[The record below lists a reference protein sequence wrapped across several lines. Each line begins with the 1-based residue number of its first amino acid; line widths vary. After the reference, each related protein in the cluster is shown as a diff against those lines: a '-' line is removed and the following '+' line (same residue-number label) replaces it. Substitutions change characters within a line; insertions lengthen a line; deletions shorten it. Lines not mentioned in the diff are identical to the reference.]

1 MSVLDN
7 KKISFIGGGNM
18 AQALISGLVSC
29 GVKPSLITVADPS
42 SEARE
47 QLAAKGLNTVD
58 PTADAKAAV
67 IDADIV
73 VLAVK
78 PQVMKAVVSS
88 FAHVLDKQLVISVA
102 AGLSTEL
109 LSDMLGGYDNIVRA
123 MPNTP
128 AMIQMGAT
136 GLYGTDNISAE
147 QKQLATAVMEAS
159 GLVMWVDNEEHM
171 HAVTAVSGS
180 APAYM
185 FYFIEA
191 MVDGA
196 VALGLDKEQASA
208 LAMQTMLG
216 AAKMAMGS
224 EDAPSELRRK
234 VTSPN
239 GTTQAAIIDADIVV
253 LAVKPQVMKAVVSSF
268 ADALDKQLVISV
280 AAGLS
285 TELLSNMLGGYKN
298 IVRAMPNTPAMIQ
311 MGATGLYGTDNISA
325 EQKQL
330 ATAVMEASGLV
341 MWVDNEE
348 HMHAVTAVSGS
359 APAYMFYFIESMV
372 DGAVALG
379 LDKEQASALAMQ
391 TMLGAAKMAMNSEDA
406 PAELRR
412 KVTSPNGTTQA
423 AVESMQANDIGRQIV
438 EAMQAC
444 YDRSQAL
451 SEEMSK

>member
-18 AQALISGLVSC
+18 AQALISGLVGC
-29 GVKPSLITVADPS
+29 GIKPNLITVADPS
-42 SEARE
+42 SDARE

-58 PTADAKAAV
+58 PMADPKSAV
-67 IDADIV
+67 IGADIV

-78 PQVMKAVVSS
+78 PQMMKVVVGA
-88 FAHVLDKQLVISVA
+88 FADVLDNQLVISVA
-102 AGLSTEL
+102 AGLSTDL
-109 LSDMLGGYDNIVRA
+109 LSNMLGGYSNIVRA

-128 AMIQMGAT
+128 SMIQMGAT

-159 GLVMWVDNEEHM
+159 GLVMWVD
-171 HAVTAVSGS
+171 
-180 APAYM
+180 
-185 FYFIEA
+185 
-191 MVDGA
+191 D
-196 VALGLDKEQASA
+196 
-208 LAMQTMLG
+208 
-216 AAKMAMGS
+216 
-224 EDAPSELRRK
+224 
-234 VTSPN
+234 
-239 GTTQAAIIDADIVV
+239 
-253 LAVKPQVMKAVVSSF
+253 
-268 ADALDKQLVISV
+268 
-280 AAGLS
+280 
-285 TELLSNMLGGYKN
+285 
-298 IVRAMPNTPAMIQ
+298 
-311 MGATGLYGTDNISA
+311 
-325 EQKQL
+325 
-330 ATAVMEASGLV
+330 
-341 MWVDNEE
+341 EE

-391 TMLGAAKMAMNSEDA
+391 TMLGAAKMAMNSDDA

-423 AVESMQANDIGRQIV
+423 AVESMQANEIGRQIS

>member
-29 GVKPSLITVADPS
+29 GIKPSLITVADPS

-58 PTADAKAAV
+58 PTVDATAAI
-67 IDADIV
+67 IDADVV

-78 PQVMKAVVSS
+78 PQVMKPVVSA
-88 FAHVLDKQLVISVA
+88 FADVLDKQLVISVA
-102 AGLSTEL
+102 AGLSTDI
-109 LSDMLGGYDNIVRA
+109 LSGMLGGYSNIVRA

-136 GLYGTDNISAE
+136 GLYGTDDISAE

-159 GLVMWVDNEEHM
+159 GLVMWVDEEEHM

-185 FYFIEA
+185 FYI
-191 MVDGA
+191 
-196 VALGLDKEQASA
+196 
-208 LAMQTMLG
+208 
-216 AAKMAMGS
+216 
-224 EDAPSELRRK
+224 
-234 VTSPN
+234 
-239 GTTQAAIIDADIVV
+239 
-253 LAVKPQVMKAVVSSF
+253 
-268 ADALDKQLVISV
+268 
-280 AAGLS
+280 
-285 TELLSNMLGGYKN
+285 
-298 IVRAMPNTPAMIQ
+298 
-311 MGATGLYGTDNISA
+311 
-325 EQKQL
+325 
-330 ATAVMEASGLV
+330 
-341 MWVDNEE
+341 
-348 HMHAVTAVSGS
+348 
-359 APAYMFYFIESMV
+359 IESMV

-391 TMLGAAKMAMNSEDA
+391 TMLGAAKMAMDSDDA

-412 KVTSPNGTTQA
+412 KVTSPKGTTQA
-423 AVESMQANDIGRQIV
+423 AVESMQANEIGRQIG

-451 SEEMSK
+451 SEEMK

>member
-29 GVKPSLITVADPS
+29 GIKPSLITVADPS

-58 PTADAKAAV
+58 PTVDATAAI

-78 PQVMKAVVSS
+78 PQVMKPVVSA
-88 FAHVLDKQLVISVA
+88 FADVLDKQLVISVA
-102 AGLSTEL
+102 AGLSTDI
-109 LSDMLGGYDNIVRA
+109 LSGMLGGYSNIVRA

-136 GLYGTDNISAE
+136 GLYGTDDISTE

-159 GLVMWVDNEEHM
+159 GLVMWVDEEEHM

-185 FYFIEA
+185 FYI
-191 MVDGA
+191 
-196 VALGLDKEQASA
+196 
-208 LAMQTMLG
+208 
-216 AAKMAMGS
+216 
-224 EDAPSELRRK
+224 
-234 VTSPN
+234 
-239 GTTQAAIIDADIVV
+239 
-253 LAVKPQVMKAVVSSF
+253 
-268 ADALDKQLVISV
+268 
-280 AAGLS
+280 
-285 TELLSNMLGGYKN
+285 
-298 IVRAMPNTPAMIQ
+298 
-311 MGATGLYGTDNISA
+311 
-325 EQKQL
+325 
-330 ATAVMEASGLV
+330 
-341 MWVDNEE
+341 
-348 HMHAVTAVSGS
+348 
-359 APAYMFYFIESMV
+359 IESMV

-391 TMLGAAKMAMNSEDA
+391 TMLGAAKMAMDSDDA

-423 AVESMQANDIGRQIV
+423 AVESMQANEIGRQIG

-451 SEEMSK
+451 SEEMK

>member
-47 QLAAKGLNTVD
+47 QLAAKGMNTVD

-88 FAHVLDKQLVISVA
+88 FADVLDKQLVISVA

-159 GLVMWVDNEEHM
+159 GLVMWVDNE
-171 HAVTAVSGS
+171 
-180 APAYM
+180 
-185 FYFIEA
+185 
-191 MVDGA
+191 
-196 VALGLDKEQASA
+196 K
-208 LAMQTMLG
+208 
-216 AAKMAMGS
+216 
-224 EDAPSELRRK
+224 
-234 VTSPN
+234 
-239 GTTQAAIIDADIVV
+239 
-253 LAVKPQVMKAVVSSF
+253 
-268 ADALDKQLVISV
+268 
-280 AAGLS
+280 
-285 TELLSNMLGGYKN
+285 
-298 IVRAMPNTPAMIQ
+298 
-311 MGATGLYGTDNISA
+311 
-325 EQKQL
+325 
-330 ATAVMEASGLV
+330 
-341 MWVDNEE
+341 

-359 APAYMFYFIESMV
+359 APAYMFYFIESMI

-423 AVESMQANDIGRQIV
+423 AVESMQANDIGGQIV

>member
-18 AQALISGLVSC
+18 AQALISGLVGC
-29 GVKPSLITVADPS
+29 GIKPDLITVADPS
-42 SEARE
+42 SDARE

-58 PTADAKAAV
+58 PMADATAAV
-67 IDADIV
+67 VDADIV

-78 PQVMKAVVSS
+78 PQMMKVVVSS
-88 FAHVLDKQLVISVA
+88 FADVLDTQLVISVA
-102 AGLSTEL
+102 AGLSTDL
-109 LSDMLGGYDNIVRA
+109 LSSMLGGYSNIVRA

-128 AMIQMGAT
+128 SMIQMGAT

-159 GLVMWVDNEEHM
+159 GLVMWVD
-171 HAVTAVSGS
+171 
-180 APAYM
+180 
-185 FYFIEA
+185 
-191 MVDGA
+191 D
-196 VALGLDKEQASA
+196 
-208 LAMQTMLG
+208 
-216 AAKMAMGS
+216 
-224 EDAPSELRRK
+224 
-234 VTSPN
+234 
-239 GTTQAAIIDADIVV
+239 
-253 LAVKPQVMKAVVSSF
+253 
-268 ADALDKQLVISV
+268 
-280 AAGLS
+280 
-285 TELLSNMLGGYKN
+285 
-298 IVRAMPNTPAMIQ
+298 
-311 MGATGLYGTDNISA
+311 
-325 EQKQL
+325 
-330 ATAVMEASGLV
+330 
-341 MWVDNEE
+341 EE

-391 TMLGAAKMAMNSEDA
+391 TMLGAAKMAMNSDDA

-423 AVESMQANDIGRQIV
+423 AVESMQANEIGRQIS

>member
-29 GVKPSLITVADPS
+29 GVKPSLITVADPN

-67 IDADIV
+67 INADIV

-88 FAHVLDKQLVISVA
+88 FAAVLDKQLVISVA
-102 AGLSTEL
+102 AGLSTAL
-109 LSDMLGGYDNIVRA
+109 LSNMLGGYSNIVRA

-136 GLYGTDNISAE
+136 GLYGTD
-147 QKQLATAVMEAS
+147 
-159 GLVMWVDNEEHM
+159 D
-171 HAVTAVSGS
+171 
-180 APAYM
+180 
-185 FYFIEA
+185 
-191 MVDGA
+191 
-196 VALGLDKEQASA
+196 
-208 LAMQTMLG
+208 
-216 AAKMAMGS
+216 
-224 EDAPSELRRK
+224 
-234 VTSPN
+234 
-239 GTTQAAIIDADIVV
+239 
-253 LAVKPQVMKAVVSSF
+253 
-268 ADALDKQLVISV
+268 
-280 AAGLS
+280 
-285 TELLSNMLGGYKN
+285 
-298 IVRAMPNTPAMIQ
+298 
-311 MGATGLYGTDNISA
+311 ISA

-391 TMLGAAKMAMNSEDA
+391 TMLGSAKMALGSEDA
-406 PAELRR
+406 PSELRR

-423 AVESMQANDIGRQIV
+423 AIESMRANDISRQIV

>member
-42 SEARE
+42 SDARE
-47 QLAAKGLNTVD
+47 QLVAKGLNTVD

-67 IDADIV
+67 IGADIV

-78 PQVMKAVVSS
+78 PQVMKVVVSG
-88 FAHVLDKQLVISVA
+88 FADVLDTQLVISVA
-102 AGLSTEL
+102 AGLSTAL
-109 LSDMLGGYDNIVRA
+109 LSNMLGGYSNIVRA

-191 MVDGA
+191 MVDGG

-216 AAKMAMGS
+216 AAKMALGS

-239 GTTQAAIIDADIVV
+239 GTTQAAI
-253 LAVKPQVMKAVVSSF
+253 
-268 ADALDKQLVISV
+268 
-280 AAGLS
+280 
-285 TELLSNMLGGYKN
+285 
-298 IVRAMPNTPAMIQ
+298 
-311 MGATGLYGTDNISA
+311 
-325 EQKQL
+325 
-330 ATAVMEASGLV
+330 
-341 MWVDNEE
+341 
-348 HMHAVTAVSGS
+348 
-359 APAYMFYFIESMV
+359 
-372 DGAVALG
+372 
-379 LDKEQASALAMQ
+379 
-391 TMLGAAKMAMNSEDA
+391 
-406 PAELRR
+406 
-412 KVTSPNGTTQA
+412 
-423 AVESMQANDIGRQIV
+423 ESMQANDISRQIV

-444 YDRSQAL
+444 ADRSQAL

>member
-18 AQALISGLVSC
+18 AQALISGLIGC
-29 GVKPSLITVADPS
+29 GIQPNLITVADPNLS
-42 SEARE
+42 VRE

-58 PTADAKAAV
+58 PTADANAAV

-78 PQVMKAVVSS
+78 PQVMKAVIGA
-88 FAHVLDKQLVISVA
+88 FADALSTQLVISVA

-109 LSDMLGGYDNIVRA
+109 LSNMLNGYRNIVRA

-159 GLVMWVDNEEHM
+159 GLVMWVED
-171 HAVTAVSGS
+171 
-180 APAYM
+180 
-185 FYFIEA
+185 EA
-191 MVDGA
+191 
-196 VALGLDKEQASA
+196 
-208 LAMQTMLG
+208 
-216 AAKMAMGS
+216 
-224 EDAPSELRRK
+224 
-234 VTSPN
+234 
-239 GTTQAAIIDADIVV
+239 
-253 LAVKPQVMKAVVSSF
+253 
-268 ADALDKQLVISV
+268 
-280 AAGLS
+280 
-285 TELLSNMLGGYKN
+285 
-298 IVRAMPNTPAMIQ
+298 
-311 MGATGLYGTDNISA
+311 
-325 EQKQL
+325 
-330 ATAVMEASGLV
+330 
-341 MWVDNEE
+341 

-372 DGAVALG
+372 DKGIALG
-379 LDKEQASALAMQ
+379 LDTEQASALALQ
-391 TMLGAAKMAMNSEDA
+391 TMIGAAKMAMDSEDA

-423 AVESMQANDIGRQIV
+423 AIESMQVNDIGRQIG

>member
-78 PQVMKAVVSS
+78 PQVMKAVVSG
-88 FAHVLDKQLVISVA
+88 FADVLDKQLVISVA

-109 LSDMLGGYDNIVRA
+109 LSNMLGGYSNIVRA

-136 GLYGTDNISAE
+136 GLYGTDDISAE

-216 AAKMAMGS
+216 SAKMALGS

-239 GTTQAAIIDADIVV
+239 GTTQAAI
-253 LAVKPQVMKAVVSSF
+253 
-268 ADALDKQLVISV
+268 
-280 AAGLS
+280 
-285 TELLSNMLGGYKN
+285 
-298 IVRAMPNTPAMIQ
+298 
-311 MGATGLYGTDNISA
+311 
-325 EQKQL
+325 
-330 ATAVMEASGLV
+330 
-341 MWVDNEE
+341 
-348 HMHAVTAVSGS
+348 
-359 APAYMFYFIESMV
+359 
-372 DGAVALG
+372 
-379 LDKEQASALAMQ
+379 
-391 TMLGAAKMAMNSEDA
+391 
-406 PAELRR
+406 
-412 KVTSPNGTTQA
+412 
-423 AVESMQANDIGRQIV
+423 ESMQANDISRQIV

>member
-29 GVKPSLITVADPS
+29 GVEPSLITVADPS
-42 SEARE
+42 IEARE
-47 QLAAKGLNTVD
+47 QLSAKGLNTVD
-58 PTADAKAAV
+58 PTADATAAV
-67 IDADIV
+67 IGADIV

-78 PQVMKAVVSS
+78 PQVMKAVVSG
-88 FAHVLDKQLVISVA
+88 FADALDQQLVISVA
-102 AGLSTEL
+102 AGLSTAL
-109 LSDMLGGYDNIVRA
+109 LTDMLGGYSNIVRA

-136 GLYGTDNISAE
+136 GLYGTDTISAE

-159 GLVMWVDNEEHM
+159 GLVMWVDD
-171 HAVTAVSGS
+171 
-180 APAYM
+180 
-185 FYFIEA
+185 EA
-191 MVDGA
+191 
-196 VALGLDKEQASA
+196 
-208 LAMQTMLG
+208 
-216 AAKMAMGS
+216 
-224 EDAPSELRRK
+224 
-234 VTSPN
+234 
-239 GTTQAAIIDADIVV
+239 
-253 LAVKPQVMKAVVSSF
+253 
-268 ADALDKQLVISV
+268 
-280 AAGLS
+280 
-285 TELLSNMLGGYKN
+285 
-298 IVRAMPNTPAMIQ
+298 
-311 MGATGLYGTDNISA
+311 
-325 EQKQL
+325 
-330 ATAVMEASGLV
+330 
-341 MWVDNEE
+341 

-391 TMLGAAKMAMNSEDA
+391 TMLGAAKMAMNSDDA

-423 AVESMQANDIGRQIV
+423 AVESMQANEIGRQII

>member
-18 AQALISGLVSC
+18 AQALISGLMSC
-29 GVKPSLITVADPS
+29 GIKPSLITVADPN
-42 SEARE
+42 SEARA

-58 PTADAKAAV
+58 PTTDAKAAV

-78 PQVMKAVVSS
+78 PQVMKVVVSD
-88 FAHVLDKQLVISVA
+88 FADVLDKQLVISVA
-102 AGLSTEL
+102 AGLSTEI
-109 LSDMLGGYDNIVRA
+109 LSDMLGGYGNIVRA

-136 GLYGTDNISAE
+136 GLYGTNDISAE

-159 GLVMWVDNEEHM
+159 GLVMWVEDEAHM

-185 FYFIEA
+185 FYIIEA

-239 GTTQAAIIDADIVV
+239 GTTQAAI
-253 LAVKPQVMKAVVSSF
+253 
-268 ADALDKQLVISV
+268 
-280 AAGLS
+280 
-285 TELLSNMLGGYKN
+285 
-298 IVRAMPNTPAMIQ
+298 
-311 MGATGLYGTDNISA
+311 
-325 EQKQL
+325 
-330 ATAVMEASGLV
+330 
-341 MWVDNEE
+341 
-348 HMHAVTAVSGS
+348 
-359 APAYMFYFIESMV
+359 
-372 DGAVALG
+372 
-379 LDKEQASALAMQ
+379 
-391 TMLGAAKMAMNSEDA
+391 
-406 PAELRR
+406 
-412 KVTSPNGTTQA
+412 
-423 AVESMQANDIGRQIV
+423 ESMQANDIGRQIG

-444 YDRSQAL
+444 YDRSEEL

>member
-7 KKISFIGGGNM
+7 QKISFIGGGNM

-29 GVKPSLITVADPS
+29 GVKPSLITVADPN

-78 PQVMKAVVSS
+78 PQVMKAVV
-88 FAHVLDKQLVISVA
+88 
-102 AGLSTEL
+102 G
-109 LSDMLGGYDNIVRA
+109 
-123 MPNTP
+123 
-128 AMIQMGAT
+128 
-136 GLYGTDNISAE
+136 
-147 QKQLATAVMEAS
+147 
-159 GLVMWVDNEEHM
+159 
-171 HAVTAVSGS
+171 
-180 APAYM
+180 
-185 FYFIEA
+185 
-191 MVDGA
+191 
-196 VALGLDKEQASA
+196 
-208 LAMQTMLG
+208 
-216 AAKMAMGS
+216 
-224 EDAPSELRRK
+224 
-234 VTSPN
+234 
-239 GTTQAAIIDADIVV
+239 
-253 LAVKPQVMKAVVSSF
+253 SF

-359 APAYMFYFIESMV
+359 APAYMFYFIESMI

-391 TMLGAAKMAMNSEDA
+391 TMLGAAKMAMNSDDA

-423 AVESMQANDIGRQIV
+423 AVESMQANDVAGQII

>member
-88 FAHVLDKQLVISVA
+88 FSDILDKQLVISVA

-185 FYFIEA
+185 FYFIE
-191 MVDGA
+191 
-196 VALGLDKEQASA
+196 S
-208 LAMQTMLG
+208 
-216 AAKMAMGS
+216 
-224 EDAPSELRRK
+224 
-234 VTSPN
+234 
-239 GTTQAAIIDADIVV
+239 
-253 LAVKPQVMKAVVSSF
+253 
-268 ADALDKQLVISV
+268 
-280 AAGLS
+280 
-285 TELLSNMLGGYKN
+285 
-298 IVRAMPNTPAMIQ
+298 MI
-311 MGATGLYGTDNISA
+311 
-325 EQKQL
+325 
-330 ATAVMEASGLV
+330 
-341 MWVDNEE
+341 
-348 HMHAVTAVSGS
+348 
-359 APAYMFYFIESMV
+359 

-423 AVESMQANDIGRQIV
+423 AVESMQANDIGGQIV

>member
-88 FAHVLDKQLVISVA
+88 FADALDKQLVISVA

-109 LSDMLGGYDNIVRA
+109 LSDMLGGYD
-123 MPNTP
+123 
-128 AMIQMGAT
+128 
-136 GLYGTDNISAE
+136 
-147 QKQLATAVMEAS
+147 
-159 GLVMWVDNEEHM
+159 
-171 HAVTAVSGS
+171 
-180 APAYM
+180 
-185 FYFIEA
+185 
-191 MVDGA
+191 
-196 VALGLDKEQASA
+196 
-208 LAMQTMLG
+208 
-216 AAKMAMGS
+216 
-224 EDAPSELRRK
+224 
-234 VTSPN
+234 
-239 GTTQAAIIDADIVV
+239 
-253 LAVKPQVMKAVVSSF
+253 
-268 ADALDKQLVISV
+268 
-280 AAGLS
+280 
-285 TELLSNMLGGYKN
+285 N

>member
-78 PQVMKAVVSS
+78 PQVMKAVVSG
-88 FAHVLDKQLVISVA
+88 FADVLDTQLVISVA

-109 LSDMLGGYDNIVRA
+109 LSNMLGGYGNIVRA

-136 GLYGTDNISAE
+136 GLYGTDDISAE

-159 GLVMWVDNEEHM
+159 GLVMWVDDEEHM

-208 LAMQTMLG
+208 LALQTMLG
-216 AAKMAMGS
+216 AAKMALGS

-239 GTTQAAIIDADIVV
+239 GTTQAAI
-253 LAVKPQVMKAVVSSF
+253 
-268 ADALDKQLVISV
+268 
-280 AAGLS
+280 
-285 TELLSNMLGGYKN
+285 
-298 IVRAMPNTPAMIQ
+298 
-311 MGATGLYGTDNISA
+311 
-325 EQKQL
+325 
-330 ATAVMEASGLV
+330 
-341 MWVDNEE
+341 
-348 HMHAVTAVSGS
+348 
-359 APAYMFYFIESMV
+359 
-372 DGAVALG
+372 
-379 LDKEQASALAMQ
+379 
-391 TMLGAAKMAMNSEDA
+391 
-406 PAELRR
+406 
-412 KVTSPNGTTQA
+412 
-423 AVESMQANDIGRQIV
+423 ESMQANDISRQII

>member
-18 AQALISGLVSC
+18 AQALISGLIGC
-29 GVKPSLITVADPS
+29 GIQPNLITVADPNLS
-42 SEARE
+42 VRE

-58 PTADAKAAV
+58 PTADANAAV

-78 PQVMKAVVSS
+78 PQVMKAVIGA
-88 FAHVLDKQLVISVA
+88 FADALSTQLVISVA

-109 LSDMLGGYDNIVRA
+109 LSNMLNGYRNIVRA

-159 GLVMWVDNEEHM
+159 GLVMWVED
-171 HAVTAVSGS
+171 
-180 APAYM
+180 
-185 FYFIEA
+185 EA
-191 MVDGA
+191 
-196 VALGLDKEQASA
+196 
-208 LAMQTMLG
+208 
-216 AAKMAMGS
+216 
-224 EDAPSELRRK
+224 
-234 VTSPN
+234 
-239 GTTQAAIIDADIVV
+239 
-253 LAVKPQVMKAVVSSF
+253 
-268 ADALDKQLVISV
+268 
-280 AAGLS
+280 
-285 TELLSNMLGGYKN
+285 
-298 IVRAMPNTPAMIQ
+298 
-311 MGATGLYGTDNISA
+311 
-325 EQKQL
+325 
-330 ATAVMEASGLV
+330 
-341 MWVDNEE
+341 

-372 DGAVALG
+372 DKGIALG
-379 LDKEQASALAMQ
+379 LDTEQASALALQ
-391 TMLGAAKMAMNSEDA
+391 TMIGAAKMALDSEDA

-412 KVTSPNGTTQA
+412 KVTSLNGTTQA
-423 AVESMQANDIGRQIV
+423 AIESMQANNIGRQIG

>member
-67 IDADIV
+67 IGADIV

-78 PQVMKAVVSS
+78 PQVMKAVVSG
-88 FAHVLDKQLVISVA
+88 FADVLDTQLVISVA

-109 LSDMLGGYDNIVRA
+109 LSNMLGGYGNIVRA

-136 GLYGTDNISAE
+136 GLYGTDDISAE

-216 AAKMAMGS
+216 AAKMALGS

-239 GTTQAAIIDADIVV
+239 GTTQAAI
-253 LAVKPQVMKAVVSSF
+253 
-268 ADALDKQLVISV
+268 
-280 AAGLS
+280 
-285 TELLSNMLGGYKN
+285 
-298 IVRAMPNTPAMIQ
+298 
-311 MGATGLYGTDNISA
+311 
-325 EQKQL
+325 
-330 ATAVMEASGLV
+330 
-341 MWVDNEE
+341 
-348 HMHAVTAVSGS
+348 
-359 APAYMFYFIESMV
+359 
-372 DGAVALG
+372 
-379 LDKEQASALAMQ
+379 
-391 TMLGAAKMAMNSEDA
+391 
-406 PAELRR
+406 
-412 KVTSPNGTTQA
+412 
-423 AVESMQANDIGRQIV
+423 ESMQANDISRQIV

>member
-88 FAHVLDKQLVISVA
+88 FADALDKQLMISVA

-185 FYFIEA
+185 FYFIE
-191 MVDGA
+191 
-196 VALGLDKEQASA
+196 S
-208 LAMQTMLG
+208 
-216 AAKMAMGS
+216 
-224 EDAPSELRRK
+224 
-234 VTSPN
+234 
-239 GTTQAAIIDADIVV
+239 
-253 LAVKPQVMKAVVSSF
+253 
-268 ADALDKQLVISV
+268 
-280 AAGLS
+280 
-285 TELLSNMLGGYKN
+285 
-298 IVRAMPNTPAMIQ
+298 MI
-311 MGATGLYGTDNISA
+311 
-325 EQKQL
+325 
-330 ATAVMEASGLV
+330 
-341 MWVDNEE
+341 
-348 HMHAVTAVSGS
+348 
-359 APAYMFYFIESMV
+359 

-423 AVESMQANDIGRQIV
+423 AVESMQANDIGGQII

>member
-18 AQALISGLVSC
+18 AQALISGLISC
-29 GVKPSLITVADPS
+29 GVKPSLITVADPN

-67 IDADIV
+67 INADIV

-78 PQVMKAVVSS
+78 PQVMKAVVSG
-88 FAHVLDKQLVISVA
+88 FADVLNKQLVISVA
-102 AGLSTEL
+102 AGLSTAL
-109 LSDMLGGYDNIVRA
+109 LSNMLGGYSNIVRA

-136 GLYGTDNISAE
+136 GLYGTDDISAE

-216 AAKMAMGS
+216 AAKMALGS

-239 GTTQAAIIDADIVV
+239 GTTQAAI
-253 LAVKPQVMKAVVSSF
+253 
-268 ADALDKQLVISV
+268 
-280 AAGLS
+280 
-285 TELLSNMLGGYKN
+285 
-298 IVRAMPNTPAMIQ
+298 
-311 MGATGLYGTDNISA
+311 
-325 EQKQL
+325 
-330 ATAVMEASGLV
+330 
-341 MWVDNEE
+341 
-348 HMHAVTAVSGS
+348 
-359 APAYMFYFIESMV
+359 
-372 DGAVALG
+372 
-379 LDKEQASALAMQ
+379 
-391 TMLGAAKMAMNSEDA
+391 
-406 PAELRR
+406 
-412 KVTSPNGTTQA
+412 
-423 AVESMQANDIGRQIV
+423 ESMQANDISRQIV

>member
-29 GVKPSLITVADPS
+29 GIQPNLITVADPS
-42 SEARE
+42 SDVRE

-58 PTADAKAAV
+58 PMADPKAAV

-78 PQVMKAVVSS
+78 PQVMKAVVGT
-88 FAHVLDKQLVISVA
+88 FADVLDKQLVISVA
-102 AGLSTEL
+102 AGLSTEI
-109 LSDMLGGYDNIVRA
+109 LSDMLNGYRNIVRA

-136 GLYGTDNISAE
+136 GLYGADNISAE
-147 QKQLATAVMEAS
+147 QKKLATAVMEAS
-159 GLVMWVDNEEHM
+159 GLVMWV
-171 HAVTAVSGS
+171 
-180 APAYM
+180 
-185 FYFIEA
+185 
-191 MVDGA
+191 
-196 VALGLDKEQASA
+196 
-208 LAMQTMLG
+208 
-216 AAKMAMGS
+216 
-224 EDAPSELRRK
+224 EDE
-234 VTSPN
+234 T
-239 GTTQAAIIDADIVV
+239 
-253 LAVKPQVMKAVVSSF
+253 
-268 ADALDKQLVISV
+268 
-280 AAGLS
+280 
-285 TELLSNMLGGYKN
+285 
-298 IVRAMPNTPAMIQ
+298 
-311 MGATGLYGTDNISA
+311 
-325 EQKQL
+325 
-330 ATAVMEASGLV
+330 
-341 MWVDNEE
+341 

-379 LDKEQASALAMQ
+379 LDKEQASALALQ
-391 TMLGAAKMAMNSEDA
+391 TMLGAAKMALGSDDA

-423 AVESMQANDIGRQIV
+423 AIESMQTNDIGRQIV

>member
-42 SEARE
+42 SDARE

-67 IDADIV
+67 IGADIV

-78 PQVMKAVVSS
+78 PQVMKAVVSG
-88 FAHVLDKQLVISVA
+88 FADVLDKQLVISVA
-102 AGLSTEL
+102 AGLSTAL
-109 LSDMLGGYDNIVRA
+109 LSNMLGGYSNIVRA

-136 GLYGTDNISAE
+136 GLYGTDDISAE

-216 AAKMAMGS
+216 AAKMALGS

-239 GTTQAAIIDADIVV
+239 GTTQAAI
-253 LAVKPQVMKAVVSSF
+253 
-268 ADALDKQLVISV
+268 
-280 AAGLS
+280 
-285 TELLSNMLGGYKN
+285 
-298 IVRAMPNTPAMIQ
+298 
-311 MGATGLYGTDNISA
+311 
-325 EQKQL
+325 
-330 ATAVMEASGLV
+330 
-341 MWVDNEE
+341 
-348 HMHAVTAVSGS
+348 
-359 APAYMFYFIESMV
+359 
-372 DGAVALG
+372 
-379 LDKEQASALAMQ
+379 
-391 TMLGAAKMAMNSEDA
+391 
-406 PAELRR
+406 
-412 KVTSPNGTTQA
+412 
-423 AVESMQANDIGRQIV
+423 ESMQANDISRQIV

>member
-18 AQALISGLVSC
+18 AQALISGLISC
-29 GVKPSLITVADPS
+29 GVEPSLITVADPS
-42 SEARE
+42 SDARK

-67 IDADIV
+67 IGADIV

-78 PQVMKAVVSS
+78 PQVMKAVVSG
-88 FAHVLDKQLVISVA
+88 FVDALDKQLVISVA
-102 AGLSTEL
+102 AGLSTAL
-109 LSDMLGGYDNIVRA
+109 LSNMLGGYSNIVRA

-136 GLYGTDNISAE
+136 GLYGTDDISAE

-191 MVDGA
+191 MVDGG

-216 AAKMAMGS
+216 AAKMALGS
-224 EDAPSELRRK
+224 EDVPSELRRK

-239 GTTQAAIIDADIVV
+239 GTTQAAI
-253 LAVKPQVMKAVVSSF
+253 
-268 ADALDKQLVISV
+268 
-280 AAGLS
+280 
-285 TELLSNMLGGYKN
+285 
-298 IVRAMPNTPAMIQ
+298 
-311 MGATGLYGTDNISA
+311 
-325 EQKQL
+325 
-330 ATAVMEASGLV
+330 
-341 MWVDNEE
+341 
-348 HMHAVTAVSGS
+348 
-359 APAYMFYFIESMV
+359 
-372 DGAVALG
+372 
-379 LDKEQASALAMQ
+379 
-391 TMLGAAKMAMNSEDA
+391 
-406 PAELRR
+406 
-412 KVTSPNGTTQA
+412 
-423 AVESMQANDIGRQIV
+423 ESMQANDISRQIV

-444 YDRSQAL
+444 ADRSQAL

>member
-58 PTADAKAAV
+58 PTTDAKAAV
-67 IDADIV
+67 IGADIV

-78 PQVMKAVVSS
+78 PQVMKAVVSG
-88 FAHVLDKQLVISVA
+88 FADVLDTQLVISVA
-102 AGLSTEL
+102 AGLSTAL
-109 LSDMLGGYDNIVRA
+109 LSNMLGGYDNIVRA

-136 GLYGTDNISAE
+136 GLYGTDDISAE

-216 AAKMAMGS
+216 AAKMAMNS
-224 EDAPSELRRK
+224 EDAPS
-234 VTSPN
+234 
-239 GTTQAAIIDADIVV
+239 
-253 LAVKPQVMKAVVSSF
+253 
-268 ADALDKQLVISV
+268 
-280 AAGLS
+280 
-285 TELLSNMLGGYKN
+285 
-298 IVRAMPNTPAMIQ
+298 
-311 MGATGLYGTDNISA
+311 
-325 EQKQL
+325 
-330 ATAVMEASGLV
+330 
-341 MWVDNEE
+341 
-348 HMHAVTAVSGS
+348 
-359 APAYMFYFIESMV
+359 
-372 DGAVALG
+372 
-379 LDKEQASALAMQ
+379 
-391 TMLGAAKMAMNSEDA
+391 
-406 PAELRR
+406 ELRR

-423 AVESMQANDIGRQIV
+423 AVESMQANDISRQIV

>member
-18 AQALISGLVSC
+18 AQALISGLVGC
-29 GVKPSLITVADPS
+29 GIKPNLITVADPS
-42 SEARE
+42 SNARE

-58 PTADAKAAV
+58 PMADPKSAV
-67 IDADIV
+67 IGADIV

-78 PQVMKAVVSS
+78 PQMMKVVVSA
-88 FAHVLDKQLVISVA
+88 FADVLDTQLVISVA
-102 AGLSTEL
+102 AGLSTDL
-109 LSDMLGGYDNIVRA
+109 LSNMLGGYSNIVRA

-128 AMIQMGAT
+128 SMIQMGAT
-136 GLYGTDNISAE
+136 GLYGTNNISAE

-159 GLVMWVDNEEHM
+159 GLVMWVD
-171 HAVTAVSGS
+171 
-180 APAYM
+180 
-185 FYFIEA
+185 
-191 MVDGA
+191 D
-196 VALGLDKEQASA
+196 
-208 LAMQTMLG
+208 
-216 AAKMAMGS
+216 
-224 EDAPSELRRK
+224 
-234 VTSPN
+234 
-239 GTTQAAIIDADIVV
+239 
-253 LAVKPQVMKAVVSSF
+253 
-268 ADALDKQLVISV
+268 
-280 AAGLS
+280 
-285 TELLSNMLGGYKN
+285 
-298 IVRAMPNTPAMIQ
+298 
-311 MGATGLYGTDNISA
+311 
-325 EQKQL
+325 
-330 ATAVMEASGLV
+330 
-341 MWVDNEE
+341 EE

-391 TMLGAAKMAMNSEDA
+391 TMLGAAKMAMNSDDA

-423 AVESMQANDIGRQIV
+423 AVDSMQANEIGRQIS

>member
-67 IDADIV
+67 IGADIV

-78 PQVMKAVVSS
+78 PQVMKAVVSG
-88 FAHVLDKQLVISVA
+88 FADVLDTQLVISVA

-109 LSDMLGGYDNIVRA
+109 LSNMLGGYGNIVRA

-136 GLYGTDNISAE
+136 GLYGTDDISAE

-208 LAMQTMLG
+208 LALQTMLG
-216 AAKMAMGS
+216 AAKMALGS

-239 GTTQAAIIDADIVV
+239 GTTQAAI
-253 LAVKPQVMKAVVSSF
+253 
-268 ADALDKQLVISV
+268 
-280 AAGLS
+280 
-285 TELLSNMLGGYKN
+285 
-298 IVRAMPNTPAMIQ
+298 
-311 MGATGLYGTDNISA
+311 
-325 EQKQL
+325 
-330 ATAVMEASGLV
+330 
-341 MWVDNEE
+341 
-348 HMHAVTAVSGS
+348 
-359 APAYMFYFIESMV
+359 
-372 DGAVALG
+372 
-379 LDKEQASALAMQ
+379 
-391 TMLGAAKMAMNSEDA
+391 
-406 PAELRR
+406 
-412 KVTSPNGTTQA
+412 
-423 AVESMQANDIGRQIV
+423 ESMQTNDISRQII

>member
-67 IDADIV
+67 IGADIV

-78 PQVMKAVVSS
+78 PQVMKAVVSG
-88 FAHVLDKQLVISVA
+88 FADVLDTQLVISVA
-102 AGLSTEL
+102 AGLSTAL
-109 LSDMLGGYDNIVRA
+109 LSNMLGGYSNIVRA

-136 GLYGTDNISAE
+136 GLYGTDDISAE
-147 QKQLATAVMEAS
+147 QKQLATAVMQAS

-191 MVDGA
+191 MIDGA

-216 AAKMAMGS
+216 SAKMALGS

-239 GTTQAAIIDADIVV
+239 GTTQAAI
-253 LAVKPQVMKAVVSSF
+253 
-268 ADALDKQLVISV
+268 
-280 AAGLS
+280 
-285 TELLSNMLGGYKN
+285 
-298 IVRAMPNTPAMIQ
+298 
-311 MGATGLYGTDNISA
+311 
-325 EQKQL
+325 
-330 ATAVMEASGLV
+330 
-341 MWVDNEE
+341 
-348 HMHAVTAVSGS
+348 
-359 APAYMFYFIESMV
+359 
-372 DGAVALG
+372 
-379 LDKEQASALAMQ
+379 
-391 TMLGAAKMAMNSEDA
+391 
-406 PAELRR
+406 
-412 KVTSPNGTTQA
+412 
-423 AVESMQANDIGRQIV
+423 ESMQANDISRQIV

>member
-18 AQALISGLVSC
+18 AQALISGLVGC
-29 GVKPSLITVADPS
+29 GIKPNLITVADPS
-42 SEARE
+42 SDARE

-58 PTADAKAAV
+58 PMADPKSAV
-67 IDADIV
+67 IGADIV

-78 PQVMKAVVSS
+78 PQMMKVVVSA
-88 FAHVLDKQLVISVA
+88 FADVLDTQLVISVA
-102 AGLSTEL
+102 AGLSTDL
-109 LSDMLGGYDNIVRA
+109 LSNMLGGYSNIVRA

-128 AMIQMGAT
+128 SMIQMGAT

-159 GLVMWVDNEEHM
+159 GLVMWVD
-171 HAVTAVSGS
+171 
-180 APAYM
+180 
-185 FYFIEA
+185 
-191 MVDGA
+191 D
-196 VALGLDKEQASA
+196 
-208 LAMQTMLG
+208 
-216 AAKMAMGS
+216 
-224 EDAPSELRRK
+224 
-234 VTSPN
+234 
-239 GTTQAAIIDADIVV
+239 
-253 LAVKPQVMKAVVSSF
+253 
-268 ADALDKQLVISV
+268 
-280 AAGLS
+280 
-285 TELLSNMLGGYKN
+285 
-298 IVRAMPNTPAMIQ
+298 
-311 MGATGLYGTDNISA
+311 
-325 EQKQL
+325 
-330 ATAVMEASGLV
+330 
-341 MWVDNEE
+341 EE

-391 TMLGAAKMAMNSEDA
+391 TMLGAAKMAMNSDDA

-423 AVESMQANDIGRQIV
+423 AVESMQANEIGRQIG

>member
-29 GVKPSLITVADPS
+29 GVEPSLITVADPS
-42 SEARE
+42 SEVRE
-47 QLAAKGLNTVD
+47 QLSAKGLNAVD
-58 PTADAKAAV
+58 PTADATAAV
-67 IDADIV
+67 IGADIV

-78 PQVMKAVVSS
+78 PQVMKAVVSG
-88 FAHVLDKQLVISVA
+88 FAAALDQQLVISVA
-102 AGLSTEL
+102 AGLSTAL
-109 LSDMLGGYDNIVRA
+109 LTDMLGGYSNIVRA

-136 GLYGTDNISAE
+136 GLYGTDTISAE

-159 GLVMWVDNEEHM
+159 GLVMWVDD
-171 HAVTAVSGS
+171 
-180 APAYM
+180 
-185 FYFIEA
+185 EA
-191 MVDGA
+191 
-196 VALGLDKEQASA
+196 
-208 LAMQTMLG
+208 
-216 AAKMAMGS
+216 
-224 EDAPSELRRK
+224 
-234 VTSPN
+234 
-239 GTTQAAIIDADIVV
+239 
-253 LAVKPQVMKAVVSSF
+253 
-268 ADALDKQLVISV
+268 
-280 AAGLS
+280 
-285 TELLSNMLGGYKN
+285 
-298 IVRAMPNTPAMIQ
+298 
-311 MGATGLYGTDNISA
+311 
-325 EQKQL
+325 
-330 ATAVMEASGLV
+330 
-341 MWVDNEE
+341 

-379 LDKEQASALAMQ
+379 LNKEQASALAMQ
-391 TMLGAAKMAMNSEDA
+391 TMLGAAKMAMNSDDA

-423 AVESMQANDIGRQIV
+423 AVESMQANEIGRQII